1 MKQAQTP
8 PLYTNTR
15 KSSTLEYCL
24 ADFQSKYFNEISIL
38 GESGYYDSVCNFSK
52 LYLVCVMLNCKGPV
66 RTLAVKNH
74 CSRNRNLRWDLDTKC
89 PKMD

>member
-66 RTLAVKNH
+66 RTLAVN
-74 CSRNRNLRWDLDTKC
+74 T
-89 PKMD
+89 